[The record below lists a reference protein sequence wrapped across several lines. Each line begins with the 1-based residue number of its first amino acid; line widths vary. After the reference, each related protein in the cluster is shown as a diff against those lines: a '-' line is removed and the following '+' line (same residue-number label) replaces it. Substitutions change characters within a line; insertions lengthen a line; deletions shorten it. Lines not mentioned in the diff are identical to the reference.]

1 MKNRIVII
9 AAIALGLLAAAINW
23 AYVSSVRGS
32 GMTVLRVKEGKRIP
46 AGQKVTVDF
55 FEPVT
60 LYGDVAQLRR
70 LAVAS
75 SEIGSFKDNPVTSPL
90 EPGDLLLLTSFQLRG
105 DAGLRREI
113 GQGERAI
120 TVSVV
125 DESKAVAFFVRPGD
139 VVDVW
144 GVIAERSYLLKDHA
158 KVAAVGDVY
167 QLAGEGSASDGQK
180 KYRSVTLV
188 VSAID
193 VEALVH
199 NVAAAGNK
207 VTLALIGEADAGA
220 PAGPALEPVFAK
232 PPPAATKPAAQ
243 PVPATV
249 KPVTPPTVVPP
260 APAAGG
266 Q

>member
-1 MKNRIVII
+1 MKNKIVVI

-32 GMTVLRVKEGKRIP
+32 GMTVLRVKEGKRI
-46 AGQKVTVDF
+46 ASGQKVTADL

-60 LYGDVAQLRR
+60 LYGDVAQLRK
-70 LAVAS
+70 LAVGS
-75 SEIGSFKDNPVTSPL
+75 GEIASFKDNPVITPL
-90 EPGDLLLLTSFQLRG
+90 EPGDLLLLTAFQLRG

-120 TVSVV
+120 TVAVS
-125 DESKAVAFFVRPGD
+125 DESKAVGFFVRPGD

-144 GVIAERSYLLKDHA
+144 GIINERGYLLKDHA

-167 QLAGEGSASDGQK
+167 QLASESGSSDGQK

-193 VEALVH
+193 VESLVH
-199 NVAAAGNK
+199 NIALAGNK
-207 VTLALIGEADAGA
+207 VTLALVGAADAEA
-220 PAGPALEPVFAK
+220 PAGPALEPIAPKAVA
-232 PPPAATKPAAQ
+232 PAAGKSTA
-243 PVPATV
+243 
-249 KPVTPPTVVPP
+249 P
-260 APAAGG
+260 APAAPRPASPAAPSNSGTTG
-266 Q
+266 P